1 MAGSALH
8 AGQAAPGASEAA
20 RLSFLLRAGAP
31 AFLIQL
37 FGEKSA
43 RCCLPKAPGKVLNYS
58 PGPADSETFL
68 PGTAGFGWGA
78 EVLLGWEPGWDRPRT
93 ARTGPV
99 LSGSWTGPRE
109 GGPCGTGLSRPC
121 AGGGTRGSRQP
132 ETRQRCCPGGWWW
145 PEGQFR
151 RSGDTSYK
159 QHINSMTESVNSDN
173 GLGLI
178 ITSSSSRDRK
188 LG

>member
-68 PGTAGFGWGA
+68 PGTAGFGWGQRFFWDGS
-78 EVLLGWEPGWDRPRT
+78 LGGTVPARPGLGQRSPGPGRGLVREAPAALRGADSPRP
-93 ARTGPV
+93 A
-99 LSGSWTGPRE
+99 SAAAQE
-109 GGPCGTGLSRPC
+109 GG
-121 AGGGTRGSRQP
+121 GG
-132 ETRQRCCPGGWWW
+132 
-145 PEGQFR
+145 R
-151 RSGDTSYK
+151 R
-159 QHINSMTESVNSDN
+159 VNSEGPGTLPAN
-173 GLGLI
+173 GILI
-178 ITSSSSRDRK
+178 P
-188 LG
+188 

>member
-93 ARTGPV
+93 AGTGPA

-109 GGPCGTGLSRPC
+109 GGPCGT
-121 AGGGTRGSRQP
+121 AGSRQP
-132 ETRQRCCPGGWWW
+132 QTRQRCCPGGWGW

-151 RSGDTSYK
+151 RSRDTSCK
-159 QHINSMTESVNSDN
+159 WHINSMTESVNSYN

-178 ITSSSSRDRK
+178 TTSSSSRDRK